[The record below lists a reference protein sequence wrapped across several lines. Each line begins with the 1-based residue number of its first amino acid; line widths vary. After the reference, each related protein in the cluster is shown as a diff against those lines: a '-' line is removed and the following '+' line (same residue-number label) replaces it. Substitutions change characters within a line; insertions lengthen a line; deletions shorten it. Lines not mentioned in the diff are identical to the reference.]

1 MKRAKVIV
9 SFPPELKCD
18 VEVLSEIIY
27 TDYAY
32 KNLVE
37 YNLIDIYSLWYEY
50 SVRNHLVLDLEELIE
65 DSKQLDSFVK
75 WLQA

>member
-32 KNLVE
+32 KHLVE
-37 YNLIDIYSLWYEY
+37 YNLIDLYSLWYEY
-50 SVRNHLVLDLEELIE
+50 SIRNHIVLDLDELID
-65 DSKQLDSFVK
+65 DSEQLDNFVE
-75 WLQA
+75 WLQT

>member
-37 YNLIDIYSLWYEY
+37 YNLIDLYSLWYEY
-50 SVRNHLVLDLEELIE
+50 SIRNHIVLDLDELID
-65 DSKQLDSFVK
+65 DSEQLDNFVE